1 MGEKELSH
9 KGKIVRDIVAA
20 LNSYDNFTER
30 ASKASAVSELE
41 GFDYPPFF
49 QSEIIELPHHAK
61 MEKLVRDDSK
71 IQDGELSTFITP
83 RDESS
88 GLTQNPE
95 EKYVILHLHGGG
107 YVGAFKKNYHRVAGY
122 YSEVSHGMDVYS
134 LDYRVAPE
142 FPFPAAVQDAVD
154 AFHYILAQGIK
165 ADHIFIGGDSAG
177 GGLGLALSMYLRD
190 EKGMIPAGLI
200 LMSPWADTSASG
212 PSYTENTEIDPVFGG
227 SRSALIFENPYA
239 MDADKQN
246 PMLSPAF
253 GDFAGLPPMLVQTGT
268 DEMLLSDS
276 ETVAEKAKNSGVK
289 IRYTKYE
296 GMFHVFQMAGPIMEE
311 SSRAWTEVGK
321 FINAVKNLADL

>member
-30 ASKASAVSELE
+30 ASKVSAVSELE

-49 QSEIIELPHHAK
+49 RSEIIELPHHAK

-83 RDESS
+83 HDEIS
-88 GLTQNPE
+88 GLTQNTE

-190 EKGMIPAGLI
+190 EKGMSPAGLI

-253 GDFAGLPPMLVQTGT
+253 GDFVGLPPMLVQTGT

>member
-1 MGEKELSH
+1 MGEKELSR

-71 IQDGELSTFITP
+71 IQDGEFSTSITP
-83 RDESS
+83 HDESY

-154 AFHYILAQGIK
+154 AFHYILVQGIK

-246 PMLSPAF
+246 PMLSPVF
-253 GDFAGLPPMLVQTGT
+253 GDFVGLPPMLVQTGT

-276 ETVAEKAKNSGVK
+276 ETVVEKAKNSGVK
-289 IRYTKYE
+289 VRYTKYE

-311 SSRAWTEVGK
+311 SRRAWTEVGK

>member
-1 MGEKELSH
+1 MGEKELSY

-83 RDESS
+83 HDEIS

-253 GDFAGLPPMLVQTGT
+253 GDFVGLPPMLVQTGT

>member
-83 RDESS
+83 HDESS
-88 GLTQNPE
+88 GLTENPE

-154 AFHYILAQGIK
+154 AFYYILAQGIK

-296 GMFHVFQMAGPIMEE
+296 GMFHVFQMAGPIIEE

>member
-83 RDESS
+83 HDESS

-246 PMLSPAF
+246 PMLWR
-253 GDFAGLPPMLVQTGT
+253 L
-268 DEMLLSDS
+268 
-276 ETVAEKAKNSGVK
+276 
-289 IRYTKYE
+289 RR
-296 GMFHVFQMAGPIMEE
+296 
-311 SSRAWTEVGK
+311 SST
-321 FINAVKNLADL
+321 NACADRNG

>member
-71 IQDGELSTFITP
+71 IQDGELSTFITSH
-83 RDESS
+83 DESS

>member
-49 QSEIIELPHHAK
+49 QSEIIEPPHHAK

-83 RDESS
+83 HDESS

-227 SRSALIFENPYA
+227 SRSARYLRIHMPW
-239 MDADKQN
+239 MRISKIQCCH
-246 PMLSPAF
+246 
-253 GDFAGLPPMLVQTGT
+253 Q
-268 DEMLLSDS
+268 LL
-276 ETVAEKAKNSGVK
+276 ETSQV
-289 IRYTKYE
+289 
-296 GMFHVFQMAGPIMEE
+296 FHQCLCRQERMKC
-311 SSRAWTEVGK
+311 R
-321 FINAVKNLADL
+321 

>member
-49 QSEIIELPHHAK
+49 QSEIIQLPHHAN
-61 MEKLVRDDSK
+61 MEKLVIEDSK

-83 RDESS
+83 HDESS

>member
-20 LNSYDNFTER
+20 LNSYDNFTEH

-49 QSEIIELPHHAK
+49 QSEIIELHHHAK
-61 MEKLVRDDSK
+61 MEKLVRDDYK
-71 IQDGELSTFITP
+71 IKDGELSTFITP
-83 RDESS
+83 HDESS

-154 AFHYILAQGIK
+154 AFHYIVAQGIK

-268 DEMLLSDS
+268 DETLLSDS

>member
-30 ASKASAVSELE
+30 ASKVSAVSELE

-83 RDESS
+83 HDESS

-190 EKGMIPAGLI
+190 EKGMSPAGLI

-253 GDFAGLPPMLVQTGT
+253 GDFVGLPPMLVQTGT

>member
-83 RDESS
+83 HDESS

-246 PMLSPAF
+246 PMLSPVF